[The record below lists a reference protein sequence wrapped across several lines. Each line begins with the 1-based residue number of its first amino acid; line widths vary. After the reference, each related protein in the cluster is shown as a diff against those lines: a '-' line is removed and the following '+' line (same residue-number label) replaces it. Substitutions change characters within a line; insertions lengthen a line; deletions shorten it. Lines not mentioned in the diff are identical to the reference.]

1 MGAQLRKS
9 STNPQKLIRC
19 IAQATKANTHGTD
32 DYAKGCGVI
41 GCCHGLPPVRGGG
54 PQRGPGLWSAK
65 RKADQELDPALLD
78 LFGAVPNLTAVIWD
92 ALKAA
97 CETDVETAKLI
108 IDSAGIIVA
117 APDMHICYDEL
128 GAKYELPQYVL
139 SDPINM
145 APSNPQQA

>member
-1 MGAQLRKS
+1 MGCLQSVEANRNEDQTSGAQNARRTKNWTRLRWNS
-9 STNPQKLIRC
+9 AEPLTREQLQRMRREFWETQPAYGG
-19 IAQATKANTHGTD
+19 AQ
-32 DYAKGCGVI
+32 
-41 GCCHGLPPVRGGG
+41 
-54 PQRGPGLWSAK
+54 
-65 RKADQELDPALLD
+65 
-78 LFGAVPNLTAVIWD
+78 VIWD

-145 APSNPQQA
+145 APSNPQHA

>member
-1 MGAQLRKS
+1 MGCLQSAEADR
-9 STNPQKLIRC
+9 NED
-19 IAQATKANTHGTD
+19 QASGAPNARRTKNWT
-32 DYAKGCGVI
+32 
-41 GCCHGLPPVRGGG
+41 L
-54 PQRGPGLWSAK
+54 
-65 RKADQELDPALLD
+65 
-78 LFGAVPNLTAVIWD
+78 IWD